1 MIYQEEIE
9 SNEKNV
15 IPQEKIT
22 TRLLES
28 DIQVQQIKRKMKLQ
42 IILISVI
49 TSLIIIGIILFS
61 AGKISAGLT
70 IVYVVTIL
78 ICVIG
83 LFVRYSAMR
92 KNDTIDDP
100 LIVEP

>member
-1 MIYQEEIE
+1 MMIYQEEIE
-9 SNEKNV
+9 SKQKK
-15 IPQEKIT
+15 QEIMT
-22 TRLLES
+22 TNLLES

-42 IILISVI
+42 LLIISVI
-49 TSLIIIGIILFS
+49 TSLIIIGIILFT

-78 ICVIG
+78 MCVFG

-92 KNDTIDDP
+92 KDDTINDP

>member
-9 SNEKNV
+9 SKQKK
-15 IPQEKIT
+15 QEIMT
-22 TRLLES
+22 TNLLES

-42 IILISVI
+42 LLIISVI
-49 TSLIIIGIILFS
+49 TSLIIIGIILFT

-78 ICVIG
+78 MCVFG

-92 KNDTIDDP
+92 KDDTINDP

>member
-1 MIYQEEIE
+1 MMIYQEEIE
-9 SNEKNV
+9 SNQKK
-15 IPQEKIT
+15 QEKIT
-22 TRLLES
+22 THLLES
-28 DIQVQQIKRKMKLQ
+28 DIQVQQIKRKIKLQ
-42 IILISVI
+42 LLIISVI

-78 ICVIG
+78 MCVFG

-92 KNDTIDDP
+92 KDDTINAP